1 MEPPVQCSKENYS
14 KVMGVLW
21 NTVVFL
27 PLSRKTHMLHGQHLL
42 FSGHS
47 VQLSSLWEM
56 VTFTTITRQLS
67 WLLATVGPMSKWLP
81 SGRTSAQP
89 LGGLWMQQHAH
100 REDIALCPLGE
111 ENALH
116 FFPCKRQT
124 VRVTQRGA
132 FHCGCDPLWPSG
144 SETLTICLECTW
156 WEHGLNSQ
164 TEWVPILAASLY
176 HVTLGQVI

>member
-1 MEPPVQCSKENYS
+1 MEPLVQCIKENYS
-14 KVMGVLW
+14 KGTDVPW
-21 NTVVFL
+21 NTMIFF
-27 PLSRKTHMLHGQHLL
+27 PLSRKTHVLPGQHLL

-116 FFPCKRQT
+116 FNPCKRWT

-132 FHCGCDPLWPSG
+132 FPLWLWSFMAFRFGDPDNMLRMYLMRTWPQQLDWVG
-144 SETLTICLECTW
+144 FHPGFITLPCD
-156 WEHGLNSQ
+156 
-164 TEWVPILAASLY
+164 
-176 HVTLGQVI
+176 LGA